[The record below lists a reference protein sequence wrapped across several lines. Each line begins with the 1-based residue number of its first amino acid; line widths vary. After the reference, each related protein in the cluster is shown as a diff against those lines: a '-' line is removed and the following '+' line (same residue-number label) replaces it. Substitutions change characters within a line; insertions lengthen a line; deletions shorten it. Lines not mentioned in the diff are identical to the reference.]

1 MIVLITGF
9 ANFDRSDIRCGFGTV
24 WPGRGGCIMT
34 AGVIFFVFSSLLG
47 VVIGAAAVLGF
58 YAVRRRGRNKKQ
70 EKESEKK

>member
-1 MIVLITGF
+1 
-9 ANFDRSDIRCGFGTV
+9 
-24 WPGRGGCIMT
+24 MT
-34 AGVIFFVFSSLLG
+34 AFVIFLVLGSLLG

>member
-1 MIVLITGF
+1 
-9 ANFDRSDIRCGFGTV
+9 
-24 WPGRGGCIMT
+24 MT
-34 AGVIFFVFSSLLG
+34 AGVIFLVFSSLLG